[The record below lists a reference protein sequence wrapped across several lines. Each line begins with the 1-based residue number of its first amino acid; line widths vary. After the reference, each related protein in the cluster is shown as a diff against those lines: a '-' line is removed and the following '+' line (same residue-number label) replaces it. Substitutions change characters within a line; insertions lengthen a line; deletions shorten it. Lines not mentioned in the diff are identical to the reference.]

1 MARQKSYISVF
12 RFVSYSTLQCGSGS
26 THIGIGLRLDQ
37 DAGGTINAICCV
49 QELRDDG
56 DRLPGRGEHSLQGE
70 EEQHARQDTRQK
82 EGLER
87 ERYSSSSPQYSRYS
101 SPTSPQYSWL
111 TGCFYYDIM
120 YKFSVY
126 TLYHVSHY
134 QFIKHYKC
142 DFF

>member
-1 MARQKSYISVF
+1 MF

-87 ERYSSSSPQYSRYS
+87 EREILIIITTILQILL
-101 SPTSPQYSWL
+101 TNITTILVGGDL

>member
-1 MARQKSYISVF
+1 MF

-87 ERYSSSSPQYSRYS
+87 EREILIIITTILQIL
-101 SPTSPQYSWL
+101 L
-111 TGCFYYDIM
+111 TNITTIL
-120 YKFSVY
+120 VVNRI
-126 TLYHVSHY
+126 LLL
-134 QFIKHYKC
+134 
-142 DFF
+142 